1 MHRITIAKKWMLYT
15 VLPVALILTTVVI
28 LAYIGIRSYYYNE
41 ASNYLSNKANVLY
54 REVNSDSVKNSVQV
68 SEIVATYE
76 EKEKIE
82 LMSLDSTG
90 RVMSTSSGFYMD
102 FTEPFPDFE
111 SAVNSSSS
119 RGSYTGIGQ
128 NGERIMAIS
137 LVLPEKVSEVRALR
151 LVISIEQIDDQILKL
166 TGFVLLGAVALLFIF
181 FIAGLSFVRSITL
194 PLKNLSEVATTIAS
208 GDFDYRIQPK
218 SNDEIGDL
226 CISVNNMAEELGKT
240 DKMQNEFISSVS
252 HELRTPL
259 TAIQGWIETLGSL
272 KDTESVEYKNGMK
285 IIASETTRLSTM
297 VEELLDFSRIRRSG
311 SLSMTFEEV
320 DVVAELTEAYLM
332 FKQRVAAEDKILEYE
347 EPEEIISVCGDR
359 YRLKQ
364 VFVNIIDNAIKYSE
378 AETTVSIKLDHDED
392 WVSIRIID
400 NGKGIDSKDMPYIK
414 NKFYRAD
421 HSVKGSGIGLAV
433 ANEIVAL
440 HKGELD
446 IKSEKGVGTVVTIK
460 LPAFG
465 RYEI

>member
-194 PLKNLSEVATTIAS
+194 PLKNLSKVATTIAS

-414 NKFYRAD
+414 NKFSRAD

>member
-151 LVISIEQIDDQILKL
+151 LVISIEQIDAQILKL

-194 PLKNLSEVATTIAS
+194 PLKNLSKVATTIAS

>member
-194 PLKNLSEVATTIAS
+194 PLKNLSKVATTIAS

>member
-151 LVISIEQIDDQILKL
+151 LVISIEQIDAQILKL

>member
-151 LVISIEQIDDQILKL
+151 LVISIEQIDQILKL

-364 VFVNIIDNAIKYSE
+364 VFVNIIDNAFFITVAGSE
-378 AETTVSIKLDHDED
+378 YA
-392 WVSIRIID
+392 
-400 NGKGIDSKDMPYIK
+400 
-414 NKFYRAD
+414 NK
-421 HSVKGSGIGLAV
+421 I
-433 ANEIVAL
+433 
-440 HKGELD
+440 
-446 IKSEKGVGTVVTIK
+446 
-460 LPAFG
+460 
-465 RYEI
+465 